1 VQRTLEIHLIKVGK
15 KGSTNPLQMKGK
27 TTVPMSFRYEY
38 ENDNIGK
45 QKLYGVFLTTSQS
58 TNNTVRC
65 LDFNNGIWSV
75 Y

>member
-1 VQRTLEIHLIKVGK
+1 
-15 KGSTNPLQMKGK
+15 MKGK